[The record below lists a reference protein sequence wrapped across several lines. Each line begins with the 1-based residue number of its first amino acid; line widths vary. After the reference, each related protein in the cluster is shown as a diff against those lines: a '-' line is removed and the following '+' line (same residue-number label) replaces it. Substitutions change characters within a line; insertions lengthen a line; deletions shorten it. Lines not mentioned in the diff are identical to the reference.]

1 VAILAIGLPI
11 CITQTQ
17 MTVKQN
23 VKQKRRGGRPATG
36 HDPVTALRMP
46 PALTARVDEWAKQQP
61 DQPSRSEAIRRM
73 IEIALIKEKR
83 RKR

>member
-1 VAILAIGLPI
+1 MA
-11 CITQTQ
+11 
-17 MTVKQN
+17 VKQN

-46 PALTARVDEWAKQQP
+46 PALTARVDEWARQQP

-73 IEIALIKEKR
+73 IEMALKIKEKR
-83 RKR
+83 RNER

>member
-1 VAILAIGLPI
+1 MA
-11 CITQTQ
+11 
-17 MTVKQN
+17 VKQN

-36 HDPVTALRMP
+36 HDPVIALRMP

-73 IEIALIKEKR
+73 IEMTLKIKEKR
-83 RKR
+83 RNEP

>member
-1 VAILAIGLPI
+1 MA
-11 CITQTQ
+11 
-17 MTVKQN
+17 VKQN

-46 PALTARVDEWAKQQP
+46 PALATRVEEWAKQQP

-73 IEIALIKEKR
+73 IEMVLKMKEKR
-83 RKR
+83 RKSTMRISNSR

>member
-1 VAILAIGLPI
+1 MA
-11 CITQTQ
+11 
-17 MTVKQN
+17 VKQN

-46 PALTARVDEWAKQQP
+46 ASLATRVEEWAKQQP

-73 IEIALIKEKR
+73 IEMVLKMKEKR
-83 RKR
+83 RNQR

>member
-1 VAILAIGLPI
+1 MV
-11 CITQTQ
+11 
-17 MTVKQN
+17 VKQN

-46 PALTARVDEWAKQQP
+46 AALTARVEEWAKQQP

-73 IEIALIKEKR
+73 IEMVLKMTEKR
-83 RKR
+83 RHQR